1 MSQCEELGGKLPGS
15 GDSMCK
21 VSVLGKDMAGARIC
35 RRKTAEHSG
44 GYSFKD
50 GLGER
55 T

>member
-1 MSQCEELGGKLPGS
+1 MSHCEELGGKFSGS

-21 VSVLGKDMAGARIC
+21 VSVLGKNMTGARIC
-35 RRKTAEHSG
+35 RMKTAEHSG